1 MRYNIVRMS
10 LLPIEKGPDNKILR
24 AVSKPVR
31 KIAPKKFGKFF
42 ADMRET
48 MHDANGIGLA
58 APQVSVNERVVVC
71 YFNHGT
77 DHELI
82 VDMVNPEILERSDEM
97 LVEEEGCLSLPGKF
111 DKVARHEAVTMKYQD
126 LKGHEHVLKLKGLN
140 ARIVQHE
147 VDHLD
152 GKLYI
157 DRVEKHPAGSS
168 STGSQRPAG
177 ASGPAAGTS

>member
-1 MRYNIVRMS
+1 MALI
-10 LLPIEKGPDNKILR
+10 PIEKGSDNLILR
-24 AVSKPVR
+24 KVSEPVK
-31 KIAPKKFGKFF
+31 KIDKKRFAKFF
-42 ADMRET
+42 DDMRET

-58 APQVSVNERVVVC
+58 APQVGVNDRVVVC

-82 VDMVNPEILERSDEM
+82 VDMMNPEILEHSDKM
-97 LVEEEGCLSLPGKF
+97 ITEEEGCLSLPGKF
-111 DKVARHEAVTMKYQD
+111 DSVARYDALTVKYLD
-126 LKGHEHVLKLKGLN
+126 RKGKEHILKLTGLN

-157 DRVEKHPAGSS
+157 DRVKEQ
-168 STGSQRPAG
+168 QR
-177 ASGPAAGTS
+177 